1 VTTESTDM
9 YTISLTPEMQ
19 ASALVLGCMRLT
31 RLTGAELD
39 LHLKTAL
46 DLGVNFFDH
55 ADIYGGFGACERHFG
70 EWLRANASL
79 RPQMLI
85 QSKCGIVQNEA
96 RQNVSFDFSYGHILK
111 SVDNSLQ
118 NLGIEQLD
126 VLLLHRPDALFE
138 PEEVAAAFDE
148 LTASGK
154 VRAFGVSNMHSG
166 QIELLQSA
174 TSHKLIANQL
184 QFGPGHTG
192 MINHAI
198 RMNTNLPYSEDRDSV
213 TLDYCRLHGM
223 TIQAWSPYQYGL
235 VKGTYMDNPDYPGL
249 NAALEE
255 VGRRYGISKN
265 GAVAAWIARHPAKM
279 QIIVGTMNTQ
289 RLREIAAGM
298 DIPLSREDWYRIY
311 TSEGRDLP

>member
-1 VTTESTDM
+1 M
-9 YTISLTPEMQ
+9 YTISLTPDMQ

-31 RLTGAELD
+31 RLSGSELD
-39 LHLKTAL
+39 QHLKTAL
-46 DLGVNFFDH
+46 EVGINFFDH
-55 ADIYGGFGACERHFG
+55 ADIYGGSGACERHFG
-70 EWLRANASL
+70 EWLRENPGMRS
-79 RPQMLI
+79 RMLI

-96 RQNVSFDFSYGHILK
+96 HQNVAFDFSYGHILK
-111 SVDNSLQ
+111 SVENSLQ

-148 LTASGK
+148 LFASGK

-166 QIELLQSA
+166 QIALLQTA

-192 MINHAI
+192 MIDHAI
-198 RMNTNLPYSEDRDSV
+198 RMNTTLPLAEDLDSA
-213 TLDYCRLHGM
+213 TLDYCRLHSM
-223 TIQAWSPYQYGL
+223 TIQAWSPFQSGFIA
-235 VKGTYMDNPDYPGL
+235 GTYIDNSDYPEL
-249 NAALEE
+249 NRALEE
-255 VGRRYGISKN
+255 VGRKYGITKN

-279 QIIVGTMNTQ
+279 QMIAGTMNTQ
-289 RLREIAAGM
+289 RLRETAAGM

-311 TSEGRDLP
+311 TSEGRALP

>member
-1 VTTESTDM
+1 M

-70 EWLRANASL
+70 EWLRANPSL
-79 RPQMLI
+79 RSQMLI
-85 QSKCGIVQNEA
+85 QSKCGIVQNES
-96 RQNVSFDFSYGHILK
+96 RQNVSFDFSYEHILK
-111 SVDNSLQ
+111 SVENSLQ
-118 NLGIEQLD
+118 NLAIEQLD

-255 VGRRYGISKN
+255 VGRKYGIGKN

>member
-1 VTTESTDM
+1 M

-255 VGRRYGISKN
+255 VGRKYGIGKN

>member
-1 VTTESTDM
+1 M
-9 YTISLTPEMQ
+9 YTISLTPDMQ

-31 RLTGAELD
+31 RLTGSDLD

-46 DLGVNFFDH
+46 ELGINFFDH
-55 ADIYGGFGACERHFG
+55 ADIYGGFGTCERHFG
-70 EWLRANASL
+70 EWLRSNPSL
-79 RPQMLI
+79 RTQMLI

-96 RQNVSFDFSYGHILK
+96 RQNVAFDFSYGHILK
-111 SVDNSLQ
+111 SVENSLK

-148 LTASGK
+148 LYASGK

-166 QIELLQSA
+166 QIALLQSA

-198 RMNTNLPYSEDRDSV
+198 RMNTNLPYSEDRDSA
-213 TLDYCRLHGM
+213 TLDYCRLHGITM
-223 TIQAWSPYQYGL
+223 QAWSPYQYGL
-235 VKGTYMDNPDYPGL
+235 VKGTYMDNPDYPEL
-249 NAALEE
+249 NLALEE
-255 VGRRYGISKN
+255 IGLKYGITKN

-279 QIIVGTMNTQ
+279 QMIAGTMNTE
-289 RLREIAAGM
+289 RLRETAAGM

>member
-1 VTTESTDM
+1 
-9 YTISLTPEMQ
+9 MQ
-19 ASALVLGCMRLT
+19 ASALVLGCMRIK
-31 RLTGAELD
+31 RLSGSELD

-46 DLGVNFFDH
+46 ELGINFFDH
-55 ADIYGGFGACERHFG
+55 ADIYGGNGSCERHFG
-70 EWLRANASL
+70 EWLRANPGL
-79 RPQMLI
+79 RSQMLI

-96 RQNVSFDFSYGHILK
+96 RQNIAFDFSFAHILK
-111 SVDNSLQ
+111 SVENSLQ

-148 LTASGK
+148 LYASGK
-154 VRAFGVSNMHSG
+154 VRAFGVSNMHSR

-174 TSHKLIANQL
+174 TSHKLVANQL
-184 QFGPGHTG
+184 QFGPAHTG
-192 MINHAI
+192 MIDHAI
-198 RMNTNLPYSEDRDSV
+198 RMNTNLPFSEDHDSA
-213 TLDYCRLHGM
+213 TLDYSRLHGM
-223 TIQAWSPYQYGL
+223 TIQAWSPFQAGFIA
-235 VKGTYMDNPDYPGL
+235 GTYMDNPEFPGL

-255 VGRRYGISKN
+255 VGAKYGITKN

-279 QIIVGTMNTQ
+279 QMIAGTMNTQ

-311 TSEGRDLP
+311 SSEGRDLP

>member
-1 VTTESTDM
+1 M
-9 YTISLTPEMQ
+9 YTITLTPDMQ

-31 RLTGAELD
+31 RLSGSELD

-46 DLGVNFFDH
+46 ELGVNFFDH
-55 ADIYGGFGACERHFG
+55 ADIYGGNGTCERHFG
-70 EWLRANASL
+70 EWLRANKVL
-79 RPQMLI
+79 RSQMLI

-96 RQNVSFDFSYGHILK
+96 RQNIAFDFSYAHILK

-148 LTASGK
+148 LNASGK
-154 VRAFGVSNMHSG
+154 VRAFGVSNMHAG
-166 QIELLQSA
+166 QIDLLQSA
-174 TSHKLIANQL
+174 TSHRLIANQL

-192 MINHAI
+192 MIDHAL
-198 RMNTNLPYSEDRDSV
+198 RMNTNLPFSEDRDSA

-223 TIQAWSPYQYGL
+223 TIQAWSPFQHGL
-235 VKGTYMDNPDYPGL
+235 VKGTYMDNPDYPEL
-249 NAALEE
+249 NLALEE
-255 VGRRYGISKN
+255 IGLKYGITKN

-279 QIIVGTMNTQ
+279 QLIAGTMNTQ

-298 DIPLSREDWYRIY
+298 DTPLSREDWYRIY
-311 TSEGRDLP
+311 TSEGRYLP

>member
-1 VTTESTDM
+1 M
-9 YTISLTPEMQ
+9 NTISLTPDMQ

-31 RLTGAELD
+31 RLTGSELD
-39 LHLKTAL
+39 THLKTAL
-46 DLGVNFFDH
+46 ELGINFFDH

-70 EWLRANASL
+70 EWLRANPHL
-79 RPQMLI
+79 RSQMLI
-85 QSKCGIVQNEA
+85 QSKCAIVQNDA
-96 RQNVSFDFSYGHILK
+96 RQNIAFDFSYAHILK
-111 SVDNSLQ
+111 SVENSLQ

-148 LTASGK
+148 LQTSGK

-166 QIELLQSA
+166 QIALLQRA
-174 TSHKLIANQL
+174 VSHKLVANQL

-192 MINHAI
+192 MIDHAL
-198 RMNTNLPYSEDRDSV
+198 RMNTNLPFSEDRDSN
-213 TLDYCRLHGM
+213 TLDYCRLHGI

-235 VKGTYMDNPDYPGL
+235 VKGTFMDNPDYPEL
-249 NAALEE
+249 NTALEE
-255 VGRRYGISKN
+255 VGRKYGITKN

-279 QIIVGTMNTQ
+279 QMIAGTMNTQ

-298 DIPLSREDWYRIY
+298 DTQLSREDWYRIY
-311 TSEGRDLP
+311 SSEGRYLP

>member
-1 VTTESTDM
+1 M
-9 YTISLTPEMQ
+9 YTISLTPDMQ

-31 RLTGAELD
+31 RLSGFELD

-46 DLGVNFFDH
+46 ELGINFFDH
-55 ADIYGGFGACERHFG
+55 ADIYGGNGACERHFG
-70 EWLRANASL
+70 EWLRGNPSL
-79 RPQMLI
+79 RSQMLI
-85 QSKCGIVQNEA
+85 QSKCGIVQNDA
-96 RQNVSFDFSYGHILK
+96 RQNIAFDFSFAHILK
-111 SVDNSLQ
+111 SVENSLQ

-148 LTASGK
+148 LYASGK
-154 VRAFGVSNMHSG
+154 VRAFGVSNMQSR

-174 TSHKLIANQL
+174 TSHKLVANQL
-184 QFGPGHTG
+184 QFGPAHTG
-192 MINHAI
+192 MIDHAI
-198 RMNTNLPYSEDRDSV
+198 RMNTNLPFSEDHDSA
-213 TLDYCRLHGM
+213 TLDYSRLHGM
-223 TIQAWSPYQYGL
+223 TIQAWSPFQAGFIA
-235 VKGTYMDNPDYPGL
+235 GTYMDNPEFPGL

-255 VGRRYGISKN
+255 VGRKYGITKN

-279 QIIVGTMNTQ
+279 QMIAGTMNTQ

-311 TSEGRDLP
+311 SSEGRDLP

>member
-1 VTTESTDM
+1 M

>member
-1 VTTESTDM
+1 M
-9 YTISLTPEMQ
+9 YTISLTQDMQ

-31 RLTGAELD
+31 ELSGSELD
-39 LHLKTAL
+39 RHLKTAL
-46 DLGVNFFDH
+46 ELGINLFDH
-55 ADIYGGFGACERHFG
+55 ADIYGGYGGCERHFG
-70 EWLRANASL
+70 EWLRTNPSL
-79 RPQMLI
+79 RSQMLI

-96 RQNVSFDFSYGHILK
+96 RQNVAFDFSYGHILK
-111 SVDNSLQ
+111 SVDNSLK

-148 LTASGK
+148 LIASGK

-174 TSHKLIANQL
+174 TSHKLVANQL
-184 QFGPGHTG
+184 QFGPLHTG
-192 MINHAI
+192 VIDHAI
-198 RMNTNLPYSEDRDSV
+198 RMNTNLPYAQDLDSA
-213 TLDYCRLHGM
+213 TLDYCRLHNV
-223 TIQAWSPYQYGL
+223 TIQAWSPFQYGL
-235 VKGTYMDNPDYPGL
+235 IEGTYIGHPDYPEL
-249 NAALEE
+249 NLALEE
-255 VGRRYGISKN
+255 VGLKYGITKN

-279 QIIVGTMNTQ
+279 QIIAGTMNTQ

-298 DIPLSREDWYRIY
+298 DTPISREDWYRIY

>member
-1 VTTESTDM
+1 M
-9 YTISLTPEMQ
+9 YTISLTPDMQ

-31 RLTGAELD
+31 RLTGSELD

-46 DLGVNFFDH
+46 ELGINFFDH
-55 ADIYGGFGACERHFG
+55 ADIYGGNGTCERHFG
-70 EWLRANASL
+70 EWLRANPSL
-79 RPQMLI
+79 RSQMLI

-96 RQNVSFDFSYGHILK
+96 RQNISFDFSYDHILK
-111 SVDNSLQ
+111 SVENSLQ

-138 PEEVAAAFDE
+138 PEEVAATFDE
-148 LTASGK
+148 LYASGK
-154 VRAFGVSNMHSG
+154 VRAFGVSNMHSR
-166 QIELLQSA
+166 QIELLQSG

-184 QFGPGHTG
+184 QFGPAHTG
-192 MINHAI
+192 MIDHAI
-198 RMNTNLPYSEDRDSV
+198 RMNTTLPLAGDLDSA

-223 TIQAWSPYQYGL
+223 TIQAWSPFQSGFIA
-235 VKGTYMDNPDYPGL
+235 GTYMNNPEYPEL

-255 VGRRYGISKN
+255 VGRKYGITKN

-279 QIIVGTMNTQ
+279 QVIAGTMNTQ

-311 TSEGRDLP
+311 SSEGRALP

>member
-1 VTTESTDM
+1 
-9 YTISLTPEMQ
+9 
-19 ASALVLGCMRLT
+19 
-31 RLTGAELD
+31 
-39 LHLKTAL
+39 
-46 DLGVNFFDH
+46 
-55 ADIYGGFGACERHFG
+55 
-70 EWLRANASL
+70 
-79 RPQMLI
+79 MLL
-85 QSKCGIVQNEA
+85 QSKCGIVQNDA
-96 RQNVSFDFSYGHILK
+96 RQNVAFDFSYGHILK
-111 SVDNSLQ
+111 SVENSLQ

-148 LTASGK
+148 LYASGK

-184 QFGPGHTG
+184 QFGPGHTN
-192 MINHAI
+192 MISHAI
-198 RMNTNLPYSEDRDSV
+198 RMNTNLPYSEDRDSA
-213 TLDYCRLHGM
+213 TLDYCRLHSM
-223 TIQAWSPYQYGL
+223 TIQAWSPFQHGL
-235 VKGTYMDNPDYPGL
+235 VKGTYMDNPDFPGL

-255 VGRRYGISKN
+255 VGQKYGITKN

-279 QIIVGTMNTQ
+279 QMIAGTMNTQ

-311 TSEGRDLP
+311 ASEGRDLP